1 MADND
6 IDQTDSFPAWVPD
19 AEAEASNPAPETPEL
34 VIITGMS
41 GAGKSRAAAVLEDLD
56 WYVVDNLPPRLLRA
70 LTGLMSPTSTVRRV
84 AVVADVRGREFFA
97 ELQVTLDELRDG
109 GVPHRILFL
118 ECDDAELVRRYE
130 NVRRP
135 HPLQDEGRL
144 LDAIHAERELVADLR
159 KRADSIIDTS
169 NMSVHELGRSIRQ
182 LVAAEGEL
190 QTRVTVMSFG
200 FKYGLPMDADHVADV
215 RFINNPYWI
224 GELRNLT
231 GHDQPVQ
238 AYVMEQDGVTT
249 FVDGYTELIAGILEG
264 YERQLKPNVTI
275 AIGCTGGRHRSVAV
289 AERMA
294 AGLRD
299 RGARVVTV
307 HRDLGRE

>member
-1 MADND
+1 MDDND

-19 AEAEASNPAPETPEL
+19 AEAEANIPEPETPEL
-34 VIITGMS
+34 IIITGMS
-41 GAGKSRAAAVLEDLD
+41 GAGKSRTAAVLEDLD
-56 WYVVDNLPPRLLRA
+56 WYVVDNLPPSLLRA
-70 LTGLMSPTSTVRRV
+70 LTGLMSPSTTTRKV
-84 AVVADVRGREFFA
+84 AVVADVRGREFFK
-97 ELQVTLDELRDG
+97 ELVATLDEMRDG
-109 GVPHRILFL
+109 GIAHRVLFL

-135 HPLQDEGRL
+135 HPLQDAGRL
-144 LDAIHAERELVADLR
+144 LDAVHAEREMVADLR
-159 KRADSIIDTS
+159 NRADSIIDTS
-169 NMSVHELGRSIRQ
+169 NMSVHDLARSVRQ

-190 QTRVTVMSFG
+190 KTRVTVMSFG

-231 GHDQPVQ
+231 GHDRPVQ
-238 AYVMEQDGVTT
+238 DYVMEQDGVTK
-249 FVDGYTELIAGILEG
+249 FVDGYTDLMAGILEG

-275 AIGCTGGRHRSVAV
+275 GIGCTGGRHRSVAI
-289 AERMA
+289 AERLA
-294 AGLRD
+294 KGLRD

-307 HRDLGRE
+307 HRDLGKE